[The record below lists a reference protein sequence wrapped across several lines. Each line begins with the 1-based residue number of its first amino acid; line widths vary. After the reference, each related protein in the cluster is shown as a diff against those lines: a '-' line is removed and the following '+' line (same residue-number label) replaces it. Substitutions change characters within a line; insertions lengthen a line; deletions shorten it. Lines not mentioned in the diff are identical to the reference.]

1 MEKKKDI
8 QFEQMLNKSSYMNVI
23 TSMLSRLIIPNNLPK
38 ELKKDFPF
46 FLIRTLLF
54 GSGFIVSDKNGVL
67 HYTNGS
73 LVEPFDDFGFGT
85 KFITHTIMG
94 NEYKGELNKDGCVIF
109 PYSARRTINVLEKT
123 ARHLSELDTS
133 EKFLIRWAR
142 VAPIIVA
149 DDNKQKETMLEVI
162 KSIMDGCLTPV
173 VSENALSKLLNEKS
187 ESFAT
192 IDVMKSDRIKDLQ
205 YLNEQRQFIIKNISQ
220 LFGLPYQTGTKL
232 AQQSVDE
239 VNSGNGL
246 CYVLPLDILGNFETF
261 AENLNETFGL
271 NVSFTLNSL
280 VLHEMEKYFN
290 EVENEHECGENITD
304 ELEQSTDSE
313 QEHTGD

>member
-8 QFEQMLNKSSYMNVI
+8 QLEQFLNKSSYMNVI
-23 TSMLSRLIIPNNLPK
+23 TSMLSRLIIANNLPT
-38 ELKKDFPF
+38 ELKNDFPF

-54 GSGFIVSDKNGVL
+54 GVGFIVSDNNGKF
-67 HYTNGS
+67 HYTNGN
-73 LVEPFDDFGFGT
+73 LVEPFDDFGYGT
-85 KFITHTIMG
+85 KYITHTVMG
-94 NEYKGELNKDGCVIF
+94 TEYKGEINKNGCVVF

-133 EKFLIRWAR
+133 EKFLIRWSR
-142 VAPIIVA
+142 VAPFIVA
-149 DDNKQKETMLEVI
+149 NDNKQKETLLEVI
-162 KSIMDGCLTPV
+162 KSVMEGNLTPV
-173 VSENALSKLLNEKS
+173 VSENALSKLLNEKE

-205 YLNEQRQFIIKNISQ
+205 YLNEQRQFLIKNISQ
-220 LFGLPYQTGTKL
+220 LFGLPYQTGTKM

-246 CYVLPLDILGNFETF
+246 CYALPLDILGNFETF
-261 AENLNETFGL
+261 AESLNETFGL
-271 NVSFTLNSL
+271 NVSFTLNNL

-290 EVENEHECGENITD
+290 EEENEHDCGETITD
-304 ELEQSTDSE
+304 ELEQLTDNK
-313 QEHTGD
+313 QEPTGD